1 MKRLSVILI
10 GALALSFNACEM
22 HKASELAE
30 EPQHEEAGAVREG
43 AAAEHGDKEKGEAK
57 PGEAPKFFP
66 EKK

>member
-1 MKRLSVILI
+1 MKKLSVIVL

-30 EPQHEEAGAVREG
+30 EHEEAGAAKEG
-43 AAAEHGDKEKGEAK
+43 AAAEHGEKEKAEVK

>member
-1 MKRLSVILI
+1 MKKLSVIVL

-22 HKASELAE
+22 HKASELADEPKQE
-30 EPQHEEAGAVREG
+30 EGAAKES